1 MRKLLICPLA
11 ALLCS
16 LAAVASAQAADI
28 KVEAKLVWG
37 ANDEK
42 GDGKCKP
49 VENDLSSK
57 LHGTFKWKSYF
68 EITNQAASIALNK
81 TTDLK
86 MSDRCT
92 IQIKN
97 LGESRIEVNCIGD
110 GKQVCKGAYTLNPPT
125 WLVLGGNATNDTA
138 WFIALRAVDSN
149 PAEAKR
155 SLTTN

>member
-1 MRKLLICPLA
+1 MRKFLLCPLA

-16 LAAVASAQAADI
+16 VAAVTSAHAADI
-28 KVEAKLVWG
+28 KLEAKLVWG

-49 VENDLSSK
+49 VGSDLASK
-57 LHGTFKWKSYF
+57 LHGMFKWKSYF
-68 EITNQAASIALNK
+68 EITNQATSIALNK
-81 TTDLK
+81 TSELK

-97 LGESRIEVNCIGD
+97 LGDSRIEVNCIGE

-125 WLVLGGNATNDTA
+125 WLVLGGSATNDTA
-138 WFIALRAVDSN
+138 WFIALRALDLK
-149 PAEAKR
+149 AGEAK
-155 SLTTN
+155 

>member
-1 MRKLLICPLA
+1 MRKFLICSLV

-16 LAAVASAQAADI
+16 VAAVASTQAADI

-49 VENDLSSK
+49 VENDLASK
-57 LHGTFKWKSYF
+57 LHGMFKWKSYF

-81 TTDLK
+81 TSDLK
-86 MSDRCT
+86 MSERCT

-97 LGESRIEVNCIGD
+97 LGDSRIEVNCIGE
-110 GKQVCKGAYTLNPPT
+110 GKQVCKGACTLNPPT

-138 WFIALRAVDSN
+138 WFIALRAVDQK
-149 PAEAKR
+149 AGEAKR